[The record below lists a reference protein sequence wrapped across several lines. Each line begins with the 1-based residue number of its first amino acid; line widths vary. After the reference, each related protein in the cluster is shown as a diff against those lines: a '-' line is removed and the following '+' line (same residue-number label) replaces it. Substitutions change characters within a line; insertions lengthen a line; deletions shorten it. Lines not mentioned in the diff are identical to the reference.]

1 MFQRPPTTITS
12 VVAQATGTGTP
23 TRMLYAR
30 KDDSSDSSASS
41 SGSKTSTTDPTKCT
55 GTKEQCQK
63 PADHNMSTTIGVA
76 VAIPVFVVIVFL
88 GGILFCVYRR
98 GKKEALEDNDPDFDG
113 DEYINTA
120 YVNHQMQMQQQGYYN
135 PDPRDNNP
143 QQMRDE
149 FSAVHQQRPPLATNP
164 FGKDSYTS
172 VGTKPFH
179 IPESGDVH
187 SLRNFAREIKMD
199 GSSGY
204 NLASKSRNASRS
216 SLGQS
221 TTFGSQQHY
230 SSGPSALDSESHYLD
245 EKEPAALYSQEFA
258 SERELAPADN
268 EEQFQQ
274 QAKEVRIGR
283 LPSTNSDGEPL
294 SPAEEENIRRMKSI
308 YKVYL
313 DRNDTLKTNA
323 PPPEQEPEQEEEDV
337 GNDTVVLPSIEPAVT
352 YEYADSHVP
361 VEAVDAIPTQSY
373 NSGAALSPEKPALG
387 HATQPSQSTDIS
399 HMTAPLDTSS
409 NRLAPIDTTN
419 NRQTSYRIA
428 SSIYSELPKPAA
440 TASINMPQQQQQGN
454 QYQQMQYPPQQQ
466 YAQQYPQQYAPQY
479 PQQQQQMP
487 YIQQYQQQYYNMP
500 QNSYIPQRNHPQTL
514 ESIGELPTPTQLA
527 HGMVPSHSLTS
538 FRKPSKQQFQMQT
551 ARMNGTALNIMDNP
565 EMFYA
570 QSDNQFMPPNQFGND
585 TTSIATGGTQSTGL
599 HPHQMRNSIVMTNP
613 SELQV
618 NTLYKPAGSF
628 RKFNDPYSRNN
639 SMNSQANTYQQYV
652 QNQMHTRVSGI
663 LEEEDILQP
672 PSVPGILPHSGSSED
687 LRKQLGSSHNFNVP
701 M

>member
-1 MFQRPPTTITS
+1 MTITS
-12 VVAQATGTGTP
+12 VVPAATDTGTGT
-23 TRMLYAR
+23 RFLYAR
-30 KDDSSDSSASS
+30 DDDSSDSSASS
-41 SGSKTSTTDPTKCT
+41 SASKTSSTKSTKCT
-55 GTKEQCQK
+55 GSKEQCQK
-63 PADHNMSTTIGVA
+63 PADHNMSVTIGVA

-98 GKKEALEDNDPDFDG
+98 GKREALEDNDPDFDG
-113 DEYINTA
+113 DEYINPA
-120 YVNHQMQMQQQGYYN
+120 YVNHQMQQQGYYN
-135 PDPRDNNP
+135 PDPMDNNP
-143 QQMRDE
+143 QQMRDQ
-149 FSAVHQQRPPLATNP
+149 FSAVHQQRPPPLATNP
-164 FGKDSYTS
+164 FGNDSYTS
-172 VGTKPFH
+172 LGAKPFH
-179 IPESGDVH
+179 IPESGDAQ

-204 NLASKSRNASRS
+204 NLASRSRNASRT

-230 SSGPSALDSESHYLD
+230 SSGPSALDSDSHYFD
-245 EKEPAALYSQEFA
+245 EKEPAALYSQELP
-258 SERELAPADN
+258 SEHDLDPIDN
-268 EEQFQQ
+268 EKEQFAIDPEPQQ
-274 QAKEVRIGR
+274 QEKQVRIGR

-313 DRNDTLKTNA
+313 DRNDTMKTTA
-323 PPPEQEPEQEEEDV
+323 PETEEEEEEI
-337 GNDTVVLPSIEPAVT
+337 GNDTMVLPSIEPAVT

-361 VEAVDAIPTQSY
+361 VDVIPQQSY
-373 NSGAALSPEKPALG
+373 TSASPEKPALG

-399 HMTAPLDTSS
+399 HITAPLDTST
-409 NRLAPIDTTN
+409 NRLAPVDTIN
-419 NRQTSYRIA
+419 NRETSYRIA

-440 TASINMPQQQQQGN
+440 TANIGMQQPQQQQQQQQQQYN

-479 PQQQQQMP
+479 QQQQP

-500 QNSYIPQRNHPQTL
+500 QNSYIPQQRNHPQTL

-538 FRKPSKQQFQMQT
+538 FRKPSKQQFQMQA

-570 QSDNQFMPPNQFGND
+570 QSDNQFMPPGQAGND
-585 TTSIATGGTQSTGL
+585 MTSITTSGTQSTGL
-599 HPHQMRNSIVMTNP
+599 HPHQIRNSIVMTNP
-613 SELQV
+613 STLQK

-652 QNQMHTRVSGI
+652 QNQIHSRVSGI
-663 LEEEDILQP
+663 LEEEDTLQP
-672 PSVPGILPHSGSSED
+672 PSLPGILPHSGSSED
-687 LRKQLGSSHNFNVP
+687 LRKQLGSSHNFNVS